1 MTWFYAMN
9 YGARAHAF
17 ALQKMV
23 QSLGYECEFV
33 NYRSPQIA
41 KMELRTCLSKN
52 FRYMVTQTLKLLRF
66 RLSSDRLYKGK
77 KVLRISKLSMNDYK
91 TIILGSDE
99 IFNLIHP
106 SFDKV
111 YFGVGISPDISLI
124 TYAVSCGQMGKT
136 DKYPNEISSNIMRY
150 RHISVRDQWTK
161 EILEPYIIDKN
172 IELVLDP
179 TFLIDFS
186 GKDSGLFSA
195 QHYLL
200 VYAFSEF
207 SPDTILQIK
216 EYANKNDLK
225 IIRIGHHCSWA
236 DKCYPF
242 ASQNMWYEAFQY
254 ADTVVT
260 DSFHGVI
267 FAIKNQKPIVIIS
280 KNDKTNKILNL
291 LEMLQITLDFY
302 DGQLTIDDY
311 LRNSVDYCN
320 VFKIIEKLKKKSIQY
335 LRFSLSEK

>member
-1 MTWFYAMN
+1 MINKAIFLDRDGTINVEKN
-9 YGARAHAF
+9 YLHRIQDFEFLPDVIEALKLFQKNNFMLIIITNQSGIARGYYTEKEYLRLNAWLMDELLNHYHV
-17 ALQKMV
+17 QKMCIRDIPSV
-23 QSLGYECEFV
+23 
-33 NYRSPQIA
+33 
-41 KMELRTCLSKN
+41 
-52 FRYMVTQTLKLLRF
+52 
-66 RLSSDRLYKGK
+66 DKG
-77 KVLRISKLSMNDYK
+77 
-91 TIILGSDE
+91 
-99 IFNLIHP
+99 
-106 SFDKV
+106 

-225 IIRIGHHCSWA
+225 IIRIGPVSYTHL
-236 DKCYPF
+236 F
-242 ASQNMWYEAFQY
+242 
-254 ADTVVT
+254 
-260 DSFHGVI
+260 
-267 FAIKNQKPIVIIS
+267 
-280 KNDKTNKILNL
+280 L
-291 LEMLQITLDFY
+291 
-302 DGQLTIDDY
+302 
-311 LRNSVDYCN
+311 
-320 VFKIIEKLKKKSIQY
+320 
-335 LRFSLSEK
+335 